1 MRRARVLLATLGLAV
16 ITSPVGAQEEDGP
29 TFQAFEGRTDSYAA
43 GIQTKQL
50 SALPL
55 PVEAFLTRTRTE
67 INSQPR
73 AQAYAGV
80 VDIPLGELLGLYGFP
95 EKLPTYCYAQYPG
108 EGEASCGT
116 ADKRAPAQPE
126 GMPAQLGQG
135 HTKVAGD
142 GFNLDATAA
151 DSTVGA
157 SRYSSEQLTV
167 GGSNSRS
174 FSRIANGTLENG
186 TDVILSQ
193 VDIGGGALA
202 FEQVRARAQ
211 ALTNGLP
218 GGAKAESALTVSGVT
233 VGGQRVAAPAELD
246 LSKLAQDV
254 LGPMEEQLAASGV
267 TVNVLQPPATEVA
280 EDGGKAVASVA
291 GLQIEINDPAT
302 GNRVAYTLGVAR
314 ASAVAVRAQAADDE
328 PLDETGPGL
337 DIPSPPVAEFPPA
350 GEATPPPGDSYTAP
364 SQSFSP
370 APTTSAGALPSVS
383 APAYSAF
390 GTGGTSGFVPSSPA
404 PAGGTIPAP
413 APVAPTPPEALTA
426 PAIPDTGTN
435 PELALAATREDIGER
450 VADRLQVF
458 YALGAAGIALLGLLG
473 FRLAHR
479 VRA

>member
-1 MRRARVLLATLGLAV
+1 MLLATLGLAV
-16 ITSPVGAQEEDGP
+16 ITSPVGAQQNDGP

-80 VDIPLGELLGLYGFP
+80 VDIPLGELLGLYNFP
-95 EKLPTYCYAQYPG
+95 EKLPTYCYADYPG
-108 EGEASCGT
+108 EPEASCGT
-116 ADKRAPAQPE
+116 ADGRAPAPPE
-126 GMPAQLGQG
+126 GMPAQAGQG

-142 GFNLDATAA
+142 GFNLDATSA

-157 SRYSSEQLTV
+157 GSYSSEQLTV

-246 LSKLAQDV
+246 LAKLAQEV
-254 LGPMEEQLAASGV
+254 LGPMAEQLAASGV
-267 TVNVLQPPATEVA
+267 TVKVLQPPATEVA

-291 GLQIEINDPAT
+291 GLLIDFNDPAT

-314 ASAVAVRAQAADDE
+314 ASAVAVRAQAANDE

-337 DIPSPPVAEFPPA
+337 DIPSAPVNDYPA
-350 GEATPPPGDSYTAP
+350 SGDQTPPPGDAYTAP

-370 APTTSAGALPSVS
+370 APTTSAGAVPAVSV
-383 APAYSAF
+383 PAYSSYGA
-390 GTGGTSGFVPSSPA
+390 GGTSGFVPSSPA
-404 PAGGTIPAP
+404 PAVDIPTTPAP
-413 APVAPTPPEALTA
+413 AQVAPTPPEPLTA
-426 PAIPDTGTN
+426 PAIPATGIN
-435 PELALAATREDIGER
+435 PELALAATREQIGER

-458 YALGAAGIALLGLLG
+458 YAFGAAGIALLGLLG

>member
-16 ITSPVGAQEEDGP
+16 ITSPVGAQQVDGP

-50 SALPL
+50 SALAL

-116 ADKRAPAQPE
+116 ADGRAPAPD
-126 GMPAQLGQG
+126 GIPAQFGQG

-157 SRYSSEQLTV
+157 GSYSSEQLTV

-174 FSRIANGTLENG
+174 FSRIVNGTLENG

-246 LSKLAQDV
+246 LSKLAQEV
-254 LGPMEEQLAASGV
+254 LGPMAEQLAASGV
-267 TVNVLQPPATEVA
+267 TVKVLQPPATEVA

-291 GLQIEINDPAT
+291 GLRIGFNDPAT
-302 GNRVAYTLGVAR
+302 GNRVAYTLGVAQ
-314 ASAVAVRAQAADDE
+314 ASAVAVRAQDANDE

-337 DIPSPPVAEFPPA
+337 DLPSAPVNDYPA
-350 GEATPPPGDSYTAP
+350 SEDQTAPPGDASTVP

-370 APTTSAGALPSVS
+370 APATSAGTALPAS
-383 APAYSAF
+383 APAYSAY
-390 GTGGTSGFVPSSPA
+390 GAGGTSGFVPSSPA
-404 PAGGTIPAP
+404 AAGVPTTPAP
-413 APVAPTPPEALTA
+413 AQMAPTPPEPLTA
-426 PAIPDTGTN
+426 PAIPATGIN
-435 PELALAATREDIGER
+435 PELALAATREQIGER

-458 YALGAAGIALLGLLG
+458 YALGAAAIALLGLLG

>member
-16 ITSPVGAQEEDGP
+16 ITSPVGAQEDDGP
-29 TFQAFEGRTDSYAA
+29 TFQAFEGRTDSYAT
-43 GIQTKQL
+43 GVQTKQL

-73 AQAYAGV
+73 AQGYAGV

-116 ADKRAPAQPE
+116 ADKRAPAAPE
-126 GMPAQLGQG
+126 GMPAQFGQG

-151 DSTVGA
+151 ESTVGA
-157 SRYSSEQLTV
+157 ARYSSEQLTV
-167 GGSNSRS
+167 GASNSRS
-174 FSRIANGTLENG
+174 FSRIVNGTLENG

-218 GGAKAESALTVSGVT
+218 GGAKAEAALTVSGVT
-233 VGGQRVAAPAELD
+233 VGGQRVPVPAELD
-246 LSKLAQDV
+246 LAELAEDV
-254 LGPMEEQLAASGV
+254 LGPMSEQLAANGV
-267 TVNVLQPPATEVA
+267 TVTVLQPPATEVA

-291 GLQIEINDPAT
+291 GLRIESNEPAT

-314 ASAVAVRAQAADDE
+314 ASAVAVRASAADDE

-337 DIPSPPVAEFPPA
+337 DIPSPPVEDFPPA
-350 GEATPPPGDSYTAP
+350 GEATPPPGGASTVP
-364 SQSFSP
+364 SQSYSAAP
-370 APTTSAGALPSVS
+370 APASAS
-383 APAYSAF
+383 APAYSAYA
-390 GTGGTSGFVPSSPA
+390 GGASGFVPSSPA
-404 PAGGTIPAP
+404 PAVDLPAIPAP
-413 APVAPTPPEALTA
+413 AQVAPTPPEPLTA
-426 PAIPDTGTN
+426 PALPATGIN
-435 PELALAATREDIGER
+435 PELALAATREQIGER